1 MSEEKIIAYV
11 LLNIALG
18 KEHEIREKTSKLDY
32 VTEVKIVYGEY
43 DVVVRIEAPTF
54 KALDRTVS
62 MLRSMDGVLKTI
74 TLIASS

>member
-18 KEHEIREKTSKLDY
+18 KEHEIREKASKLDY

-43 DVVVRIEAPTF
+43 DAVVRIEAPTF

-62 MLRSMDGVLKTI
+62 TLRSMNDVLKTI

>member
-18 KEHEIREKTSKLDY
+18 KEHEVKEKASKLDH
-32 VTEVKIVYGEY
+32 VTEVKIVYGEF
-43 DVVVRIEAPTF
+43 DIVVRIEAPTF

-62 MLRSMDGVLKTI
+62 SLRSMDGVLKTI